1 MMKGTLN
8 LRSEEV
14 IHSDRLAAAT
24 ADAIDGRANARHK
37 RTNALYFEF

>member
-1 MMKGTLN
+1 MMEGTLN

-24 ADAIDGRANARHK
+24 ADVSGDR
-37 RTNALYFEF
+37 